1 MVIHFSED
9 ATGDEI
15 IKILEGLKYQI
26 RSRVMHGDTIEMVV
40 QVAIRKDNISFAE
53 KIREL
58 PKVKDVSVIEFDD
71 EYHG

>member
-1 MVIHFSED
+1 
-9 ATGDEI
+9 
-15 IKILEGLKYQI
+15 
-26 RSRVMHGDTIEMVV
+26 MHGDTIEMVV